1 MESKYHNSNGGPE
14 KIWLTTKEAA
24 RYLNCHPNTLE
35 KMRVN
40 AEGPPWHRLGK
51 KAIRYLKTEL
61 CEYMLGGLK

>member
-1 MESKYHNSNGGPE
+1 MKSNYQGSSRGPE

-35 KMRVN
+35 KMRLN

-51 KAIRYLKTEL
+51 KAIRYLKSEL
-61 CEYMLGGLK
+61 DEYMLGGAK